1 MNCPNCHRMM
11 NLVGSVQYSCPYCGV
26 QGFNVPSESALFSI
40 TWLDAAPCFKP
51 ISPHIGATQLYSAP
65 VPVMKF
71 LTTDCTYKLQ
81 L

>member
-26 QGFNVPSESALFSI
+26 QGFNNLNESALFSI
-40 TWLDAAPCFKP
+40 TWLDIVPCFKP
-51 ISPHIGATQLYSAP
+51 ISPHIGANALYSAP
-65 VPVMKF
+65 LSVTSYP
-71 LTTDCTYKLQ
+71 TTDCSYKLQ